1 MKYYNFTKQKN
12 NKKST
17 NLFVFLKE
25 FDFRGAYGKKYQNS
39 RSVSQFDIFPF
50 FGNIEK
56 MYSMAEFSLQKP
68 SLHCMVFAAKLS
80 SVNIRE

>member
-1 MKYYNFTKQKN
+1 MKYYNFTN
-12 NKKST
+12 IKKST
-17 NLFVFLKE
+17 NFFVFLKE
-25 FDFRGAYGKKYQNS
+25 VDFRGAYGKNIKTLV
-39 RSVSQFDIFPF
+39 RSVSLTYFHFSVTLK
-50 FGNIEK
+50 K